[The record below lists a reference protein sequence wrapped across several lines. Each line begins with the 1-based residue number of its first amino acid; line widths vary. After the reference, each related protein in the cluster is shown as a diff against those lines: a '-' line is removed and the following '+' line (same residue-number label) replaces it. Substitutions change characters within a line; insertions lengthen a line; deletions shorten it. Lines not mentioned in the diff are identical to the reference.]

1 MKNGDKKFKNPKFF
15 SQRKKKKPKL
25 LRKERM
31 SAKEKN

>member
-1 MKNGDKKFKNPKFF
+1 MKKGDKKFKNPKFF
-15 SQRKKKKPKL
+15 SQRKKKPKL